1 LKNDA
6 VDNFLG
12 ALLIAGN
19 YQIPEVCIYFGN
31 KLLRGNRTTKI
42 STSKLAAF
50 DSPNYAPLAELGV
63 NFQIYWS
70 RVIRFNFEGKIKIFT
85 EMSEDIS
92 MINIIPCLNI
102 RVIESILQSSK
113 AVVIYAYGMGNI
125 PTNNKQLMNLLQ

>member
-1 LKNDA
+1 MKNDA

-42 STSKLAAF
+42 STCKLAAF
-50 DSPNYAPLAELGV
+50 DSPNYGPLAELGV
-63 NFQIYWS
+63 NFQIYWN

-85 EMSEDIS
+85 EMCEDIS

-102 RVIESILQSSK
+102 RVIESIL
-113 AVVIYAYGMGNI
+113 
-125 PTNNKQLMNLLQ
+125 

>member
-1 LKNDA
+1 MKNDA

-42 STSKLAAF
+42 STCKLAAF
-50 DSPNYAPLAELGV
+50 DSPNYGPLAELGV

-85 EMSEDIS
+85 EMCEDIS

-125 PTNNKQLMNLLQ
+125 PTNNKQLMNLL